1 MGPQD
6 AIVFYSL
13 SQCSDAQS
21 CLTLC
26 NAWTVACQ
34 APLSIGFFMLEYWSG
49 VPFLPLGDLPEPA
62 IKPVSLVPP
71 ALAADSLP
79 LVPTAKPLF
88 YSIYVI
94 ILN

>member
-1 MGPQD
+1 
-6 AIVFYSL
+6 
-13 SQCSDAQS
+13 
-21 CLTLC
+21 
-26 NAWTVACQ
+26 
-34 APLSIGFFMLEYWSG
+34 MLEYWSG

-71 ALAADSLP
+71 ALAADSLL